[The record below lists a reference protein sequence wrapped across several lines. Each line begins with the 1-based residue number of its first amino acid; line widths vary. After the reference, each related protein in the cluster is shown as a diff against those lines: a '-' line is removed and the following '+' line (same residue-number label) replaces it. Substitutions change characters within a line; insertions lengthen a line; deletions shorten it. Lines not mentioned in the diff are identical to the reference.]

1 MKFGVVQFP
10 GSNCDFDTFH
20 VLREVMK
27 QETVLLWH
35 KDHDL
40 RGVDCVVLP
49 GGFSYG
55 DYLRS
60 GAIAR
65 FSPLMQEVK
74 AFARKGGRVLG
85 ICNGFQILLE
95 LGLLPGAMLR
105 NKDLKFLCR
114 HVHVRVENERTDFT
128 RAAAKGRVLR
138 MPIAHF
144 DGNYYAPARV
154 LKEIERHR
162 QVVFRY
168 CDPAGKVT
176 EEANV
181 NGSLG
186 NIAGIRNRRGNV
198 LGLMPHPE
206 RASEAILGSDDGR
219 TIFAS
224 LIRSLE
230 RPRPGRGQARGKKA
244 RHD

>member
-1 MKFGVVQFP
+1 
-10 GSNCDFDTFH
+10 
-20 VLREVMK
+20 
-27 QETVLLWH
+27 
-35 KDHDL
+35 
-40 RGVDCVVLP
+40 
-49 GGFSYG
+49 
-55 DYLRS
+55 
-60 GAIAR
+60 
-65 FSPLMQEVK
+65 
-74 AFARKGGRVLG
+74 
-85 ICNGFQILLE
+85 
-95 LGLLPGAMLR
+95 MLR

-114 HVHVRVENERTDFT
+114 HVHVRVENEKTDFT

-154 LKEIERHR
+154 HKEIERHR

-168 CDPAGKVT
+168 CDPVGNVT

-224 LIRSLE
+224 LIRSLG
-230 RPRPGRGQARGKKA
+230 RPEPGRRQARGAKA